1 MQYVTCR
8 LCGNDQLSLY
18 LTVPMN
24 NKFAYIVRCVHC
36 GLIFQ
41 NPMLSDKERLEF
53 YAHDYFEHGYL
64 DKENQIGL
72 YNKATLFLE
81 RLLRYCNKGRLLDI
95 GAASGA
101 YVRCAIDKGLEA
113 YGVELSPSAVK
124 FAKDYWKVNL
134 SQGTLEEAR
143 FHANFFDAV
152 ILVHSLEHLPHPLE
166 TLVEIKR
173 IMKKTGILYISLPNI
188 ASYRAKRLGEKWGA
202 LKPAEHLFF
211 FSPKTLRVLLERA
224 GFDIARID
232 TSTPI
237 MDLEGLQKIGLPVR
251 EGLRTFINKYLSAP
265 KGAIRHVFGKLVQGE
280 GIEVFAKPQKSPL
293 GHFAVL

>member
-72 YNKATLFLE
+72 YNKATLFLD

-143 FHANFFDAV
+143 FHANFFDVV